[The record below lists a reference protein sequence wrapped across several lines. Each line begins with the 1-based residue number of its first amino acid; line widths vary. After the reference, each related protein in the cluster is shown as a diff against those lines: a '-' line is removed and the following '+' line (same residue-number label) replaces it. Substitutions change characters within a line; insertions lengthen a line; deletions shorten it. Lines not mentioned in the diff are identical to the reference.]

1 MIKADLGLR
10 DIDIFPQT
18 ARVWIYQSD
27 REIPEGQAAKVHDAV
42 YQFAQQWTSHNQ
54 ALKATGGLL
63 HRRFLVLMVN
73 EYVAGVSGCSI
84 DSSVAFVKQLGQ
96 ALQVDFMDRLNFAY
110 LDGDEVKTVHK
121 QELPQAYSKGDVDDS
136 TLFFDNLV
144 NNKSDFVTRWK
155 KPLADGWM
163 KRFCQG

>member
-1 MIKADLGLR
+1 MVQAVLSIREIKT
-10 DIDIFPQT
+10 FPET
-18 ARVWIYQSD
+18 ARVWIYQADEQISD
-27 REIPEGQAAKVHDAV
+27 AQATKVHDAI

-63 HRRFLVLMVN
+63 HGRFLILVVN

-110 LDGDEVKTVHK
+110 MDGEEVRTVHK
-121 QELPQAYSKGDVDDS
+121 QGLPDAYAKGDVDDS

-144 NNKSDFVTRWK
+144 NLVVW
-155 KPLADGWM
+155 
-163 KRFCQG
+163 